1 MISSAITSAS
11 GFTIV
16 ALRSFFHDLR
26 IVRFYDLLHV
36 FHAAV
41 RNFQSESV
49 EDLIKLAPP
58 WKMPVYQ
65 AQEFGTYVCPDILTK
80 RGVVP
85 YNPPYTLP
93 FSLIS
98 CHLLFFHVF
107 YRILVTCVLEGLVV
121 HRRSV
126 LECFLVRRCFRYAF
140 GYCFG

>member
-1 MISSAITSAS
+1 MISSTITSAS

-26 IVRFYDLLHV
+26 IVRFYDLLNV

-65 AQEFGTYVCPDILTK
+65 AQEFGTNESISFFPIPNL
-80 RGVVP
+80 VP
-85 YNPPYTLP
+85 LKYDV
-93 FSLIS
+93 
-98 CHLLFFHVF
+98 LF
-107 YRILVTCVLEGLVV
+107 IM
-121 HRRSV
+121 
-126 LECFLVRRCFRYAF
+126 
-140 GYCFG
+140 